1 MKKQVGFFSLTLLL
15 PIELSAEEKATC
27 LQDSYA
33 SYSREVYSSSST
45 CLIPLFEVNQFIS
58 QLYDITN
65 QLESELF
72 EESYWDK
79 WEYSSGEEPYP
90 LLTGYL
96 SDSAV
101 GFTVWQPEEYYDKKI
116 EEFDSYTDWI
126 ESHGLQLSLAFG
138 GEEKGNEPRFRIDYR
153 WHEQVDDQV
162 FMQFEIPFQ

>member
-1 MKKQVGFFSLTLLL
+1 MKIQVGLITLMMTVSMYA
-15 PIELSAEEKATC
+15 SAEDKSAC
-27 LQDSYA
+27 LQESYD
-33 SYSREVYSSSST
+33 SYSREIYSSNSH

-58 QLYDITN
+58 QLTDIT
-65 QLESELF
+65 QTIEEEVF
-72 EESYWDK
+72 EEGFWDK
-79 WEYSSGEEPYP
+79 WAYSTGDDP

-116 EEFDSYTDWI
+116 EEFNSYGDWL

-138 GEEKGNEPRFRIDYR
+138 GEEQGRNARFRIDYR
-153 WHEQVDDQV
+153 WHDRADDQV